1 MPKRKMVSFRCELG
15 LAKKVEKAIGPNGDS
30 QRWHE
35 DATRKYLNRFPREQ
49 LILKLTSYFVKLDF
63 EDEELQSIV
72 NDILE
77 ITGND

>member
-1 MPKRKMVSFRCELG
+1 MISFRCELG

-35 DATRKYLNRFPREQ
+35 DATRKYLNRVSRED
-49 LILKLTSYFVKLDF
+49 LVIEVTTYFITNGLVKSIANKKELKKIID
-63 EDEELQSIV
+63 
-72 NDILE
+72 DILE